1 MAATISPRERRRS
14 SCVLLLRRSELLD
27 SIAFAVNL
35 CAHKIHLSR
44 GSGQEDVIATLHSV
58 AIIGTNKARGIYQ
71 SRTRYISRTR
81 PRRHQPHFDTEAAH
95 GQLPGADARG
105 RTGCHG
111 NCVLCHITLVL
122 VIS

>member
-35 CAHKIHLSR
+35 CAHQIHLSR
-44 GSGQEDVIATLHSV
+44 GSGQEDVIATSLQSV
-58 AIIGTNKARGIYQ
+58 AIIGTNKGYQ

-95 GQLPGADARG
+95 GELPGADARG

-111 NCVLCHITLVL
+111 HCVLCHITLVL